1 MRRRIVWRY
10 GDSPPV
16 FGNLVAAVE
25 GDGELHVYTG
35 FPVSS
40 AEVAF
45 SKIYNRYIIDQ
56 FGYEYQSY
64 AFAPE
69 VFVSEVHDDGFTLC
83 YKNIVDALSVNYF
96 VM

>member
-10 GDSPPV
+10 GDSPPI

-25 GDGELHVYTG
+25 GDGELRVYTG

-45 SKIYNRYIIDQ
+45 SKIYNRYMIDQ
-56 FGYEYQSY
+56 FGYGYNDY
-64 AFAPE
+64 AFGPE
-69 VFVSEVHDDGFTLC
+69 VYVSEVHDDGFTLC
-83 YKNIVDALSVNYF
+83 YKNVVDSLNVNYF
-96 VM
+96 AM

>member
-16 FGNLVAAVE
+16 FGNLIAAIE
-25 GDGELHVYTG
+25 GDGELRVYTG

-45 SKIYNRYIIDQ
+45 SKIYNRYMIDQ
-56 FGYEYQSY
+56 FGYEYGAY
-64 AFAPE
+64 AFGPE
-69 VFVSEVHDDGFTLC
+69 AYVSEVHDDGFTIC
-83 YKNIVDALSVNYF
+83 YKNIVDALCVNYF